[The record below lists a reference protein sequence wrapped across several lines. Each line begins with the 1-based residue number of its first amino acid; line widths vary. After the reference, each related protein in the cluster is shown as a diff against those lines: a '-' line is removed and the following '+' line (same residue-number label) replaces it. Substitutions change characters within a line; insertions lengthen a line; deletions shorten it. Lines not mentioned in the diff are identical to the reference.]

1 MRRFLGRIG
10 ARTGISLGLILV
22 IAAVLVVAR
31 IIDDQRANPLFP
43 RPPGVV
49 EPTVAATEGDDG
61 PVAGPSGE
69 YLDDE
74 AVLAGATAFST
85 AWLNRTL
92 PADRWLD
99 GLRPHATEDLIGRL
113 AGVDPLDVPSTAA
126 PGTPSIRERS
136 ALYADVVVPLGPG
149 DALVLGLVNLDG
161 RWLVAT
167 LDRET
172 G

>member
-1 MRRFLGRIG
+1 MGRFLRRIG

-22 IAAVLVVAR
+22 IAAVVVVAR
-31 IIDDQRANPLFP
+31 IIDDQRTNPSLP
-43 RPPGVV
+43 RIPGVV

-61 PVAGPSGE
+61 PVVETPGE

-74 AVLAGATAFST
+74 AVLAGATGFTT

-92 PADRWLD
+92 PADQWLD

-113 AGVDPLDVPSTAA
+113 AGVDPLDVPSTAVL
-126 PGTPSIRERS
+126 GTPSIRERS
-136 ALYADVVVPLGPG
+136 ALYADVVAPVGSG
-149 DALVLGLVNLDG
+149 DTLVLGLVKLDDH
-161 RWLVAT
+161 WLVAT